1 MSELLRYNK
10 KQKYL
15 IFDFESTNLALVK
28 GLNLPWQLSFLLTQN
43 GEIIYE
49 SDNYIKWPDL
59 KLSEDARRITH
70 FDDNKYNRLAKD
82 PLPILNEFEKYLYDP
97 EYLVVGQSIIGFDIY
112 VHNIYRQL
120 MGRKPDFSYLNRLLD
135 TNSIAKAVKKGIKI
149 QKEDDLTCFMFK
161 LNDYREK
168 GLKTSILTQLK
179 EYKIDFDENMLHSSI
194 YDVKMNWEIFK
205 RQIWQIEI

>member
-10 KQKYL
+10 KQKYIL
-15 IFDFESTNLALVK
+15 FDGETTNLALVK
-28 GLNLPWQLSFLLTQN
+28 GLNLPWQWSYILCVGS
-43 GEIIYE
+43 EIVHE

-82 PLPILNEFEKYLYDP
+82 PLPILDEFEKYLYDP

>member
-10 KQKYL
+10 KQKYIL
-15 IFDFESTNLALVK
+15 FDGETTNLALVK
-28 GLNLPWQLSFLLTQN
+28 GLNLPWQWSYILCVGS
-43 GEIIYE
+43 EIVHE